1 MANITAAQ
9 VKELRDMTDSPMM
22 ECKKALVEAD
32 GDMQKAVDV
41 LRKMGVAKAVKKAG
55 RDTNEGTVSTFVSE
69 DGKKA
74 GILELFCE
82 TDFVGTNPKFTAFA
96 AELAKVVAENQPA
109 DVDALKAASMGNE
122 TVDEALTEMIH
133 VMGEN
138 MNVGRFAAHT
148 IENGAF
154 SQYVHFNGRLAV
166 LVEFA
171 FNNPATAQAPEFK
184 EFGLDVAMQVAA
196 GGCEVTRR
204 DEVPA
209 DVVEHERNLY
219 LDQVKDSGKPENI
232 QQKMVEG
239 RLEKFFAETVLTE
252 QKSIK
257 DNKVTINQ
265 LASQLSKSLNDEI
278 TIVGFDRYTIGE

>member
-9 VKELRDMTDSPMM
+9 VKKLRDMTDSPMM

-32 GDMQKAVDV
+32 GDLEKAVDV

-55 RDTNEGTVSTFVSE
+55 RDTNEGTAATYISE

-96 AELAKVVAENQPA
+96 AELAKVVAEDQPS
-109 DVDALKAASMGNE
+109 DIDALKADSLGKE
-122 TVDEALTEMIH
+122 TVEDALTEMIH

-138 MNVGRFAAHT
+138 MNVGRFAARATEH
-148 IENGAF
+148 GAF
-154 SQYVHFNGRLAV
+154 SQYVHFNGRIAV
-166 LVEFA
+166 IVEFA
-171 FNNPATAQAPEFK
+171 FKNPATAQAPEFK
-184 EFGLDVAMQVAA
+184 EFGLDIAMQVAA

-209 DVVEHERNLY
+209 HVVEHERDLY
-219 LDQVKDSGKPENI
+219 LEQVKDSGKPENI
-232 QQKMVEG
+232 QEKMVEG

-257 DNKVTINQ
+257 DNKETIAQ
-265 LASQLSKSLNDEI
+265 ITSKISKSLNDEI
-278 TIVGFDRYTIGE
+278 TIVGFDRYIIGA